1 MSTPTANAARL
12 ANNKRIIFTDQV
24 EMYKNAQEGTAQ
36 AAGINTAGAVNQ
48 KTLIGTKKNLND
60 LAMHEPGN

>member
-1 MSTPTANAARL
+1 
-12 ANNKRIIFTDQV
+12 
-24 EMYKNAQEGTAQ
+24 MYRNAQEGTAQ

-60 LAMHEPGN
+60 VAMHEPDN